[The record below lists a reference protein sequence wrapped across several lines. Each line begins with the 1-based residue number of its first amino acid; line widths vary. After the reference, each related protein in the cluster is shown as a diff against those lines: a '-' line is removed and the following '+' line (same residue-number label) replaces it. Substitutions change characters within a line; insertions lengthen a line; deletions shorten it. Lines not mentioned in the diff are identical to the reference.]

1 MGTRRAS
8 RLGEGTAEARV
19 LIALRDSLEMVESG
33 LERLMDQE
41 QVLQQQLQ
49 LEQAQQQ
56 RETQEW
62 GPRGRVKNSTSHSS
76 REQRGGERG
85 RALADARGRTA
96 AELQMALRVVW
107 SQGESHRGREEVV
120 VRELLHFV
128 ASVAQILPGAD
139 NSVAE
144 ETPARHDDRQPSGP
158 LEPPPV
164 STASRL
170 VPLPLLPLQRLAH
183 PFLNNSFRLVDALT
197 GGMAQQVSSGFS
209 GLLRNVC
216 SKPNL
221 FSKPLGQL
229 GSLGGTVLGLGGAV
243 GVTVGLA
250 LMAANAANGGV
261 TNGVYQRVGVP
272 LRVEAGKRE
281 WGRQVDA
288 EEQKYW
294 ADEYSARVY
303 AGTGHDSNEYSPGME
318 GHREWGGGEAEEKV
332 SIPVE
337 EGDERGGEEVMGYA
351 EIVGGLVAPV
361 VRGEGY
367 GMHGV
372 GYGKGYGERYG
383 EGVSS
388 PSTSSGNSFKGSS
401 PVIATSSGSDAPVR
415 VHEMVGDSPLHVVSE
430 WEGIG
435 GGGEEKEGALHVLR
449 QWEGGQEDDWGGAQW
464 DWLAEEDDEEGFVRE
479 EVEEWEGRS
488 EGVSEGGG
496 LMGAGWGWEEE
507 EGDVR
512 GGLHG
517 DEDGTAV
524 WQQGPIPGGS
534 MGGSTQGS
542 VSLLGVRQKEE
553 VHGDDGGGD
562 ALGQQQRKWSH
573 DHQASVGEAV
583 SLERKEGR
591 RSDLVGLSAEE
602 ERGHIEGRSI
612 GGGVERR
619 DVRYDGDRC
628 EVLISLNGSTT
639 VISSGLLKPFA
650 SHIKAVEDQLSS
662 GSHLIKLDPRTRT
675 HFLKLQ
681 RQKLRGGYVPP
692 VEEEDGADV
701 DELISWFTRTTVERA
716 VSFISSPGLIEHAVA
731 IERELLHL
739 EESLTADPSASP
751 AADFAQISLSHSTHS
766 PTLLLSSLSLPLPFF
781 LPHSRSSPSGSPPL
795 SVSQNGLRTVAES
808 NGNEEGGEL
817 IMRIRKAMHMR
828 LGMLRREQN
837 VAVARAAAGGFTRDI
852 LSSLL
857 LFADCFDALRL
868 KQACVQF
875 STLLLRR
882 ELQAN
887 PPPAAP
893 PAVSAV
899 WLPLAPDAATT
910 ADPAD
915 AAESGR
921 DSPAADAAAAAAGPF
936 AIGTP
941 VGGAGHTGPY
951 SFVPMYTSGSSG
963 YTPGNPFPYGL
974 VAVAPGA
981 TAAAGQFPAATDMA
995 GFGRGGGNGGALGG
1009 GPPGAVR
1016 IGGKPVFGVHH
1027 HHYHRMGGGGRKNRA
1042 AARISPKLRSWGNS
1056 GGAGGAG
1063 AGNGERNGE
1072 LADVSSARYY
1082 DSDSGLPGGRA
1093 RGGGARGAASG
1104 GGGAGEDMGIMSEAD
1119 SFISTVD
1126 VDAMNGADAEMLVLG
1141 VAGRP
1146 GSAGGG
1152 FAGSRGWSRVKG
1164 GGGGGGMGGML
1175 RRSGSG
1181 SLFVR
1186 PSAVAEG
1193 SDEFDDA
1200 DEEEDEEDDEG
1211 AGFPEGR
1218 RQQQRN
1224 KQRQQQQPQQP
1235 QQQQPQQQQL
1245 SQLVLDPELMRR
1257 IQEVQLMQP
1266 GNQQEAELQQQMLQD
1281 LLARQQ
1287 QQLQMQMQ
1295 QQERL
1300 LQQQQQIQQLQ
1311 QASKQREEQE
1321 QREKEQQREKEE
1333 KEEEEQRA
1341 LEKELAGKDWLA
1353 DPTTLAFLKQPNTA
1367 PGATAGGPGAGGN
1380 DSVLF
1385 GIGSGSGSGGS
1396 GSGSGGSGSAGSDS
1410 GPFSDDFMLMS
1421 GVSSP
1426 SPDFLTGGGGAGAGA
1441 GGVSAFDRS
1450 RSLNQVPYNGG
1461 ANLEAEM
1468 LGVVAGAGAGGD
1480 SSARDFLGEDAL
1492 RGPVDESGPSNHED
1506 LMAWE
1511 ASLGEAMLVGG
1522 GPDGSSSSSSSLYG
1536 DDMELSLAA
1545 ERAAG
1550 ESAGRGV
1557 GRKVGPGGV
1566 GARGVGGAG
1575 RGQGVVGSG
1584 VAGRA
1589 GIGARG
1595 RSLSSSSAVVAGAGR
1610 GRGRATNPQDR
1621 VLMEMER
1628 KQQEAARRREEEK
1641 KRQQEARQQHLKRGA
1656 TGLVRSTSTSGIE
1669 RRRTTPATSATTG
1682 VTSGNRTAT
1691 AGGAARGTL
1700 GSLAGSRSLS
1710 QQHTASSAM
1719 RLAAAGATA
1728 GGAAGGGSSVS
1739 GAARVA
1745 GRVAARPSSPDLCR
1759 AGQRKVLSSPGSG
1772 PRSSEQQ
1779 QGQEKEREKPGKEN
1793 KGKEASAS
1801 PAAPL
1806 TMAAGGGVNVGGAAV
1821 YHHPPGM
1828 PHHSPYGSLPEAG
1841 GVAQGRRASME
1852 GQEKLGMLNNG
1863 VHMTNAYGYTA
1874 HTAPHQSH
1882 PAAAPMLVH
1891 GGPGGASP
1899 AAVGFGE
1906 GLREARLKQ
1915 EREYLDMLR
1924 EREAAWVGSE
1934 QDGGEKKKSSGLRK
1948 LFGGFGK

>member
-1 MGTRRAS
+1 MEPTILENIQLTLNPTRS
-8 RLGEGTAEARV
+8 
-19 LIALRDSLEMVESG
+19 
-33 LERLMDQE
+33 
-41 QVLQQQLQ
+41 
-49 LEQAQQQ
+49 
-56 RETQEW
+56 
-62 GPRGRVKNSTSHSS
+62 
-76 REQRGGERG
+76 
-85 RALADARGRTA
+85 
-96 AELQMALRVVW
+96 
-107 SQGESHRGREEVV
+107 
-120 VRELLHFV
+120 
-128 ASVAQILPGAD
+128 
-139 NSVAE
+139 
-144 ETPARHDDRQPSGP
+144 
-158 LEPPPV
+158 
-164 STASRL
+164 
-170 VPLPLLPLQRLAH
+170 
-183 PFLNNSFRLVDALT
+183 
-197 GGMAQQVSSGFS
+197 
-209 GLLRNVC
+209 
-216 SKPNL
+216 
-221 FSKPLGQL
+221 
-229 GSLGGTVLGLGGAV
+229 
-243 GVTVGLA
+243 
-250 LMAANAANGGV
+250 
-261 TNGVYQRVGVP
+261 
-272 LRVEAGKRE
+272 
-281 WGRQVDA
+281 
-288 EEQKYW
+288 
-294 ADEYSARVY
+294 
-303 AGTGHDSNEYSPGME
+303 
-318 GHREWGGGEAEEKV
+318 
-332 SIPVE
+332 
-337 EGDERGGEEVMGYA
+337 
-351 EIVGGLVAPV
+351 
-361 VRGEGY
+361 
-367 GMHGV
+367 
-372 GYGKGYGERYG
+372 
-383 EGVSS
+383 
-388 PSTSSGNSFKGSS
+388 
-401 PVIATSSGSDAPVR
+401 
-415 VHEMVGDSPLHVVSE
+415 
-430 WEGIG
+430 
-435 GGGEEKEGALHVLR
+435 
-449 QWEGGQEDDWGGAQW
+449 
-464 DWLAEEDDEEGFVRE
+464 
-479 EVEEWEGRS
+479 
-488 EGVSEGGG
+488 
-496 LMGAGWGWEEE
+496 
-507 EGDVR
+507 
-512 GGLHG
+512 
-517 DEDGTAV
+517 
-524 WQQGPIPGGS
+524 
-534 MGGSTQGS
+534 
-542 VSLLGVRQKEE
+542 
-553 VHGDDGGGD
+553 
-562 ALGQQQRKWSH
+562 
-573 DHQASVGEAV
+573 
-583 SLERKEGR
+583 
-591 RSDLVGLSAEE
+591 
-602 ERGHIEGRSI
+602 
-612 GGGVERR
+612 
-619 DVRYDGDRC
+619 RC

-751 AADFAQISLSHSTHS
+751 AADFAQNDTKSDADFDGDDRGMSLTRD
-766 PTLLLSSLSLPLPFF
+766 SSLRARRSS
-781 LPHSRSSPSGSPPL
+781 SRSPSPIRRL
-795 SVSQNGLRTVAES
+795 IQNGLRTVAES

-915 AAESGR
+915 AAESGG

-1093 RGGGARGAASG
+1093 RGGGARGGASG

-1245 SQLVLDPELMRR
+1245 SQLALDPELMRR
-1257 IQEVQLMQP
+1257 IQE
-1266 GNQQEAELQQQMLQD
+1266 
-1281 LLARQQ
+1281 
-1287 QQLQMQMQ
+1287 
-1295 QQERL
+1295 
-1300 LQQQQQIQQLQ
+1300 
-1311 QASKQREEQE
+1311 
-1321 QREKEQQREKEE
+1321 REKEE

-1772 PRSSEQQ
+1772 PRSATGGANGRSRDIVNAVPSAAAAAATAASGKEGSKEPEASDGYDPSAGPGSEQQ

>member
-1 MGTRRAS
+1 
-8 RLGEGTAEARV
+8 
-19 LIALRDSLEMVESG
+19 
-33 LERLMDQE
+33 
-41 QVLQQQLQ
+41 
-49 LEQAQQQ
+49 
-56 RETQEW
+56 
-62 GPRGRVKNSTSHSS
+62 
-76 REQRGGERG
+76 
-85 RALADARGRTA
+85 
-96 AELQMALRVVW
+96 
-107 SQGESHRGREEVV
+107 
-120 VRELLHFV
+120 
-128 ASVAQILPGAD
+128 
-139 NSVAE
+139 
-144 ETPARHDDRQPSGP
+144 
-158 LEPPPV
+158 
-164 STASRL
+164 
-170 VPLPLLPLQRLAH
+170 
-183 PFLNNSFRLVDALT
+183 
-197 GGMAQQVSSGFS
+197 
-209 GLLRNVC
+209 
-216 SKPNL
+216 
-221 FSKPLGQL
+221 
-229 GSLGGTVLGLGGAV
+229 
-243 GVTVGLA
+243 
-250 LMAANAANGGV
+250 
-261 TNGVYQRVGVP
+261 
-272 LRVEAGKRE
+272 
-281 WGRQVDA
+281 
-288 EEQKYW
+288 
-294 ADEYSARVY
+294 
-303 AGTGHDSNEYSPGME
+303 
-318 GHREWGGGEAEEKV
+318 
-332 SIPVE
+332 
-337 EGDERGGEEVMGYA
+337 
-351 EIVGGLVAPV
+351 
-361 VRGEGY
+361 
-367 GMHGV
+367 
-372 GYGKGYGERYG
+372 
-383 EGVSS
+383 
-388 PSTSSGNSFKGSS
+388 
-401 PVIATSSGSDAPVR
+401 
-415 VHEMVGDSPLHVVSE
+415 
-430 WEGIG
+430 
-435 GGGEEKEGALHVLR
+435 
-449 QWEGGQEDDWGGAQW
+449 
-464 DWLAEEDDEEGFVRE
+464 
-479 EVEEWEGRS
+479 
-488 EGVSEGGG
+488 
-496 LMGAGWGWEEE
+496 
-507 EGDVR
+507 
-512 GGLHG
+512 
-517 DEDGTAV
+517 
-524 WQQGPIPGGS
+524 
-534 MGGSTQGS
+534 
-542 VSLLGVRQKEE
+542 
-553 VHGDDGGGD
+553 
-562 ALGQQQRKWSH
+562 
-573 DHQASVGEAV
+573 
-583 SLERKEGR
+583 
-591 RSDLVGLSAEE
+591 
-602 ERGHIEGRSI
+602 
-612 GGGVERR
+612 
-619 DVRYDGDRC
+619 C

-692 VEEEDGADV
+692 EEEEDGADV

-751 AADFAQISLSHSTHS
+751 AADYAQNDTKSDAGLTVT
-766 PTLLLSSLSLPLPFF
+766 P
-781 LPHSRSSPSGSPPL
+781 PSI
-795 SVSQNGLRTVAES
+795 NGLRTVAES

-857 LFADCFDALRL
+857 LFADCFDAPRL

-915 AAESGR
+915 AAESGG

-951 SFVPMYTSGSSG
+951 SFVPMYTPGSSG

-981 TAAAGQFPAATDMA
+981 TAAAGQFPAATDMV
-995 GFGRGGGNGGALGG
+995 GFGRGGGNGGSLAG

-1082 DSDSGLPGGRA
+1082 DSDSGLPAGRA

-1104 GGGAGEDMGIMSEAD
+1104 GGGAGEDMGNMSEAD

-1126 VDAMNGADAEMLVLG
+1126 VDVMNGADAEMLVLG

-1146 GSAGGG
+1146 GSAGGE
-1152 FAGSRGWSRVKG
+1152 FAGSRGWSKGKG

-1211 AGFPEGR
+1211 AGFPGGR

-1235 QQQQPQQQQL
+1235 QQQQPLQPQQQQL

-1380 DSVLF
+1380 DN
-1385 GIGSGSGSGGS
+1385 
-1396 GSGSGGSGSAGSDS
+1396 
-1410 GPFSDDFMLMS
+1410 DFMLMS
-1421 GVSSP
+1421 GVSSSP

-1550 ESAGRGV
+1550 EAAGRGV

-1575 RGQGVVGSG
+1575 RGRGVVGSG

-1595 RSLSSSSAVVAGAGR
+1595 RSLSSSSAVGAGAGR

-1739 GAARVA
+1739 GAARAA

-1772 PRSSEQQ
+1772 PRSATGGANGRSRDIVNAVPSAAAAAAAAATAASGKEGSKEPEASDGYDPSAGPGSEQQ

-1948 LFGGFGK
+1948 LFGGFGNRPMDEDEKQQEIAWKSEGLRPSLQHGLGERQRDVDRGSKDWEGEEESQASE